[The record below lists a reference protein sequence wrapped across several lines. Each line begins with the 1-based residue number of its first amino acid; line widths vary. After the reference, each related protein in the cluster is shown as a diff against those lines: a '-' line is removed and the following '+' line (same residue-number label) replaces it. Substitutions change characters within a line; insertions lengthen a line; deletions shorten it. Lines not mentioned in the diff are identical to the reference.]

1 MGTTKIKG
9 KQKMRKTTLTP
20 DMICRV
26 EKSGNR
32 YNAYNTDGV
41 KMTSE
46 ITTGCRK
53 KAFEGD
59 YLLGRFVGTT
69 GKTYWRKVDGENPS
83 VTTVSTPIDLPSEHA
98 EVLNFIHNSYRL
110 KPTGLMM
117 NELKWKY
124 LIRSGVR
131 GKNIMMTGPAGCGKT
146 MAAKALVNS
155 LDRPDYYFN
164 LGATQDPRATLIG
177 NVHFEKNSGT
187 YFSESVFVKA
197 IQTPNAVILLDEL
210 SRAHPDAWNIL
221 MTVLDYGQRY
231 LRLDEADGQQTIKVA
246 EGVTFVTTANIGNEY
261 TSTRVMDKALMDRF
275 TIVEMDV
282 LNESEENE
290 LLTYMFPNVN
300 PEVLGNVIS
309 TALLKDLNPVLADI
323 KSITSNVDN
332 NSQKIT
338 KFLEEDLKN
347 EIMIPLKKSVDN
359 TKTSMQEMKEVLE
372 KTSDVMNKTSQGIEK
387 IADNLNKLEE
397 SQTKF
402 VKNLDDVLDKQK
414 DEFEKTTETITTTY
428 KKLTDDIL
436 RQTEGFEENSKIIVS
451 HPRIL

>member
-1 MGTTKIKG
+1 MAKLKP
-9 KQKMRKTTLTP
+9 TP
-20 DMICRV
+20 TAVCRV

-32 YNAYNTDGV
+32 YNAWDTDGN
-41 KMTSE
+41 KRTSE
-46 ITTGCRK
+46 ITTGARK

-59 YLLGRFVGTT
+59 YLLGRFTGTT
-69 GKTYWRKVDGENPS
+69 GKTYWRRVDGDTSMAANVAAEP
-83 VTTVSTPIDLPSEHA
+83 VMVDVPTDHA
-98 EVLNFIHNSYRL
+98 EVLNFIHSSYSL
-110 KPTGLMM
+110 KPRGLMM

-155 LDRPDYYFN
+155 LDRPDFYFN

-177 NVHFEKNSGT
+177 NVHFNEGTGT

-246 EGVTFVTTANIGNEY
+246 DGVTFIATANIGNEY

-282 LNESEENE
+282 LKEDEEYE
-290 LLTYMFPNVN
+290 LLTYMFPNVDAT
-300 PEVLGNVIS
+300 VL
-309 TALLKDLNPVLADI
+309 
-323 KSITSNVDN
+323 SNV
-332 NSQKIT
+332 S
-338 KFLEEDLKN
+338 
-347 EIMIPLKKSVDN
+347 
-359 TKTSMQEMKEVLE
+359 
-372 KTSDVMNKTSQGIEK
+372 K
-387 IADNLNKLEE
+387 IASLTRSE
-397 SQTKF
+397 SKSDTARIGSGVSTRTTVELSGLLYDGFDLQEAAEVCIYPQYDDAGGVDSERTF
-402 VKNLDDVLDKQK
+402 VKQIVQKFCDDG
-414 DEFEKTTETITTTY
+414 T
-428 KKLTDDIL
+428 TDDLFNDEEI
-436 RQTEGFEENSKIIVS
+436 TEATAA
-451 HPRIL
+451 